1 MKYVLFVCVV
11 ASIALFAFAG
21 SGVADPNLADVPKHR
36 HFIEMPSGKLV
47 QVGPRVC
54 DDPSLQDAFNQ
65 FHYNVHHSFSG
76 PTTPVPTLGPQDG
89 APGLHSINS
98 PVGLVLRMCS
108 FTG

>member
-1 MKYVLFVCVV
+1 MKYLVLICAV

-21 SGVADPNLADVPKHR
+21 SGVADPNLIDVPPHR
-36 HFIEMPSGKLV
+36 HFVTTATGQLV

-54 DDPSLQDAFNQ
+54 DDASLQDAFNQ

-76 PTTPVPTLGPQDG
+76 PTTPVLTLGPQEG

-98 PVGLVLRMCS
+98 PAGLVLRPCS